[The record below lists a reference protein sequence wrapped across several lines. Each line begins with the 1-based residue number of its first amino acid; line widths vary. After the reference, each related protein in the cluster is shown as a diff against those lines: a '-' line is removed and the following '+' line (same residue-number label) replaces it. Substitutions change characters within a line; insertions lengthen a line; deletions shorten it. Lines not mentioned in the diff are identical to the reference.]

1 MSLESN
7 QKETVDSGVKME
19 TEDLLLAIKDVK
31 IDEPGKP
38 VS

>member
-1 MSLESN
+1 M
-7 QKETVDSGVKME
+7 ETEDSGVKME
-19 TEDLLLAIKDVK
+19 MEDIASALRDVK

>member
-1 MSLESN
+1 MESEDSL
-7 QKETVDSGVKME
+7 VKME
-19 TEDLLLAIKDVK
+19 MEDITLALRDVK